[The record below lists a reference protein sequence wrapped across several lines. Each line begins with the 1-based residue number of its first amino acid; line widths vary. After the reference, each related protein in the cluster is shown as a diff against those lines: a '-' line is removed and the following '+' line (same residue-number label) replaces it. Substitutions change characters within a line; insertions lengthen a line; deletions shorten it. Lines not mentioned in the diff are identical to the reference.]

1 MRLITPQQPAC
12 CNVCQCISWPGKQVY
27 EGALGVICVEC
38 RERDWEAVSSGK
50 QQVKQDRAK
59 PHCSDYRQR

>member
-12 CNVCQCISWPGKQVY
+12 CNTCGCISWPGEKVY

-38 RERDWEAVSSGK
+38 RERDWEAASVRHDG
-50 QQVKQDRAK
+50 V
-59 PHCSDYRQR
+59 PSDADQADQNHAHA